1 VIEAPLALAFA
12 AGLVATVNPCGF
24 AMLPAYLSYFMGLN
38 DGASSEG
45 VPVRSALTIGAVVSA
60 GFLLVFGL
68 AGLLITAGFRFVIDL
83 IPWLAIA
90 VGIGVI
96 GLGIALLLG
105 YELTVGL
112 PKAKRARSGDGY
124 RSVFAFG
131 VSYAVASLSCTL
143 PVFLTVVATQV
154 TRGTFVGG
162 LVTFVAYGAGMSL
175 VLVGVT
181 IALAFGKQGLIARLR
196 NGGRY
201 ISRISGTLL
210 VLAGGYI
217 VWFWGTSLASG
228 ADALG
233 ASGPF
238 RFVEDLSQRAQNA
251 IAASPNLV
259 ALILLG
265 VIAAGIVVAT
275 VARRQG
281 ADVHD

>member
-1 VIEAPLALAFA
+1 
-12 AGLVATVNPCGF
+12 
-24 AMLPAYLSYFMGLN
+24 
-38 DGASSEG
+38 
-45 VPVRSALTIGAVVSA
+45 
-60 GFLLVFGL
+60 
-68 AGLLITAGFRFVIDL
+68 
-83 IPWLAIA
+83 
-90 VGIGVI
+90 
-96 GLGIALLLG
+96 
-105 YELTVGL
+105 
-112 PKAKRARSGDGY
+112 
-124 RSVFAFG
+124 
-131 VSYAVASLSCTL
+131 
-143 PVFLTVVATQV
+143 
-154 TRGTFVGG
+154 
-162 LVTFVAYGAGMSL
+162 

-251 IAASPNLV
+251 IAASPSLV
-259 ALILLG
+259 ALILVG

-281 ADVHD
+281 VDVHD